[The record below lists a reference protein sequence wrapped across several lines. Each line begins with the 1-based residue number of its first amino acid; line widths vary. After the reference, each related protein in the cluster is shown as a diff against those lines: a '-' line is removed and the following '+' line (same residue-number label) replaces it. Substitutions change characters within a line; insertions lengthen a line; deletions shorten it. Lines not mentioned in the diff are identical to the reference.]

1 MIELLSC
8 SPYMHIRCIFSET
21 CSKSAF
27 VFHLIFSVPAKPELL
42 KKMSKTTQKT
52 KKGSAKPPSWLAF
65 AAIFVLWSRSCA
77 NLPDVCVQAQ
87 HLVHS
92 VWAGLMFKML
102 LDCLFFICI
111 APYKWELCCKA
122 TAANS
127 MTWIM
132 YGTIPHYILGFYFV
146 FHIFV
151 TIWAIIMSSFL
162 LLVVIADFLSISTG
176 AYCLFI
182 ANCIKVIQK
191 CLC

>member
-1 MIELLSC
+1 MKHVQSQHLSF
-8 SPYMHIRCIFSET
+8 IWFSLYQPNL
-21 CSKSAF
+21 SFWKRW
-27 VFHLIFSVPAKPELL
+27 VRQPKRQKRGVQNPHLGWHLQQSLYYEADLP
-42 KKMSKTTQKT
+42 
-52 KKGSAKPPSWLAF
+52 
-65 AAIFVLWSRSCA
+65 

-122 TAANS
+122 TAANL

-151 TIWAIIMSSFL
+151 TIWAIIMPSFL